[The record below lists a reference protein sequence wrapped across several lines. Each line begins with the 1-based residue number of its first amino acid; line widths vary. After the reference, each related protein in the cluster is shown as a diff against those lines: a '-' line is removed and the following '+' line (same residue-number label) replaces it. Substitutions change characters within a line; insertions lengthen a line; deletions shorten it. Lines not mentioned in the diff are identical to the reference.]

1 MNFRRTLHGTSF
13 ASLGAAFFAA
23 CMSTAYAATTIS
35 VDSVIQRWPWNNKV
49 DITYTVN
56 DGQNVVIGRY
66 CRIVFTATID
76 GQTYTIDGTTDVGAS
91 ANTGTHT
98 VTWTAPSGHKS
109 ANCTM
114 SAAIYEAAAPS
125 GDDYLVVDLDSGV
138 ATYEGLL
145 ASQADSNARYNA
157 AIYKTDKLVLRKI
170 PRTLESASLPNGPF
184 ANGYHTG
191 DSANYSLG
199 NPYHPY
205 GDNETDTDKDWT
217 TDRAYYIG
225 VFPVTQAQYQKIVGS
240 NPSGKQDV
248 IAGNEVGH
256 RPVETVSWNDLRLST
271 TPSTSQIPT
280 VDSNSGTFFQRLK
293 FLTGNKFAFDLPTE
307 VMFEIALRAGSG
319 ATYFWGLV
327 EDASYIVCSDNAGG
341 STVAVGSR
349 QPNSWGLFDM
359 AGNVREWCLDN
370 WSDGNLTLRVDVFT
384 PPSQASTAR
393 RVRGGGNWG
402 YPATDKLF
410 HASYRDSEPATEA
423 NWGIGFRVSW
433 IAE

>member
-1 MNFRRTLHGTSF
+1 MIPTSTLRGTFS
-13 ASLGAAFFAA
+13 ACIAAAAFAA
-23 CMSTAYAATTIS
+23 LPNAASAATTIT
-35 VDSVIQRWPWNNKV
+35 VDSVVQRWPWNNKV
-49 DITYTVN
+49 DITYTVGE
-56 DGQNVVIGRY
+56 GQNVVIGRY

-76 GQTYTIDGTTDVGAS
+76 GETYTIDGTTDIGAS

-98 VTWTAPSGHKS
+98 VTWTAPAGHKS

-114 SAAIYEAAAPS
+114 SAAIYEAATPS

-145 ASQADSNARYNA
+145 ASQVDSNARYNA
-157 AIYKTDKLVLRKI
+157 AAYKTDKLVLRKV

-184 ANGYHTG
+184 ANGYRTG
-191 DSANYSLG
+191 DSANYYLG

-205 GDNETDTDKDWT
+205 GENETDTDKDWT
-217 TDRAYYIG
+217 TDRAYYMG
-225 VFPVTQAQYQKIVGS
+225 VFPVTQAQYQKLVGS
-240 NPSGKQDV
+240 NPSGKQDA

-271 TPSTSQIPT
+271 TPSTSPIPT
-280 VDSNSGTFFQRLK
+280 VDSNSGTFFQRLN
-293 FLTGNKFAFDLPTE
+293 FLAGNKFAFDLPTE

-319 ATYFWGLV
+319 ATYFWGST
-327 EDASYIVCSDNAGG
+327 EDTSYIVCSDNAGG

-349 QPNSWGLFDM
+349 LPNSWGLFDM

-370 WSDGNLTLRVDVFT
+370 WSDGNLTLRTDAFT
-384 PPSQASTAR
+384 PPSQESTAR

-402 YPATDKLF
+402 YPASDKLF